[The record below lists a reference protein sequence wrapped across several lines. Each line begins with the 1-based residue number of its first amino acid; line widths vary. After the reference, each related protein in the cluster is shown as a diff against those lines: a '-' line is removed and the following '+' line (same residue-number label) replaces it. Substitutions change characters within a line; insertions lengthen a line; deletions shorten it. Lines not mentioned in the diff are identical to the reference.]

1 MAEKKRAK
9 NRKNVSL
16 KALMDTGSNKVIFVE
31 SNSDFIDV
39 LFSFL
44 TMPMGRIAR
53 LACTSSVPVEI
64 GCMRNLYQSI
74 EKIDVH
80 DFRSNA
86 CRDMLLLPCNAADC
100 QCKNLKLKIDNG
112 RPTRYFLCYDRCFL
126 SYYGDIPCPFCTCPL
141 TREIHLPVDNTQAGG
156 VFVKGPSR
164 LIITDDLQVISP
176 VSAASICL
184 FSKLGVTD
192 SKTTE
197 ESTFNMGVPE
207 VLDLLMHSFVSK
219 TPLTETLLKNKPIPN
234 LGDVHSSQ
242 GTSIDSQM
250 HGDTINE
257 EEKSISLK
265 IVVSKSKKIVC
276 YAEAQE
282 DFVNLL
288 CSFLTLP
295 LGLILKKMR
304 NVSWKGC
311 LDQLYKSVEDLDEQ
325 YLMSNYHKELLVN
338 PKLAPGYRYE
348 KTLLGIE
355 ETFFYYVDNKLTTD
369 TSCIPD
375 NSLVESVKLDVV
387 DPKSHEDKD
396 RSAQGFLRGPAI
408 FTVTDNLVVRPI
420 SPILEISVLQEL
432 KVPFTDIEDHTVHV
446 GKREAL
452 LLLAASFIGDSA
464 LTNTFISELRE
475 PKQEQ

>member
-1 MAEKKRAK
+1 M
-9 NRKNVSL
+9 NVSL
-16 KALMDTGSNKVIFVE
+16 KALIDTGSKKVIFVE

-44 TMPMGRIAR
+44 TMPMGRIVTLAR
-53 LACTSSVPVEI
+53 KSLVPVEI
-64 GCMRNLYQSI
+64 GCMRKLYQSI
-74 EKIDVH
+74 EKINVH
-80 DFRSNA
+80 DFRSNV

-112 RPTRYFLCYDRCFL
+112 RLTRYFLCYDKRFL
-126 SYYGDIPCPFCTCPL
+126 SYYGDIPCPSCTCPL

-156 VFVKGPSR
+156 VFVKGRSR

-197 ESTFNMGVPE
+197 ELTFNMGVLE
-207 VLDLLMHSFVSK
+207 

-250 HGDTINE
+250 HGDAINK
-257 EEKSISLK
+257 EEKNISLK
-265 IVVSKSKKIVC
+265 LVVSKSKKIVC

-295 LGLILKKMR
+295 LGFILKKMQ
-304 NVSWKGC
+304 NISWKGC
-311 LDQLYKSVEDLDEQ
+311 LDQLHKSVQDLDEQ
-325 YLMSNYHKELLVN
+325 YLKSNYHKELLVN

-355 ETFFYYVDNKLTTD
+355 ETFFYYVDKKLTTD

-396 RSAQGFLRGPAI
+396 RSAQGFLRGPAT

-452 LLLAASFIGDSA
+452 LLLAASFISDSA